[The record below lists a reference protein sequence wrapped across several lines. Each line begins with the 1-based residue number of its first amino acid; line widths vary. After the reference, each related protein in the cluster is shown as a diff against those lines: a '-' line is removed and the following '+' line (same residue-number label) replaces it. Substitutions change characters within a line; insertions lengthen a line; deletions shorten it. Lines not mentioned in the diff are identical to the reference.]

1 MGISIDR
8 LASRLMLGLSTGTL
22 SLAMVAV
29 DAIAPQA
36 VSAQLVAQSANQP
49 VSQSANQSVSQSVN
63 QSVSQSATPPA
74 DQSNAQAAIQNPE
87 IKVGIV
93 QRFGENETDKLTLA
107 PLAGDRLTVS
117 FKTGSE
123 AKTITTDR
131 LVIETVM
138 QPLPAP
144 VLQEWVV
151 LSTHRSFESAEDS
164 AKRWQDAGIDAE
176 IAQPD
181 AWQVW
186 AKRED
191 YSSPLLRRLLIENLH
206 AAGYTGSF
214 IDSRVIKEVPKAAF
228 VADGFKYARDEFSI
242 TTANRRIQL
251 GQGNT
256 SRFRDLFAGDMKVQ
270 PNSYGSYTLVNQVP
284 VEAYLRGVVPHEI
297 GPSAPKNAIEAQA
310 VLART
315 YALRNL
321 RRFEIDNYEICADT
335 QCQVYFGLAQ
345 TDPKSDRAIAATAGQ
360 VLTYGNQLVDALYS
374 STTGGITARFT
385 DVWNG
390 DDRPYLTPVID
401 SLQPKWNL
409 EQRPLSNEANFRA
422 FIALKDGFNED
433 GWEAFRWDRKA
444 SLEVMSATIKEYLS
458 NRQHPL
464 ANFNKLTNLTVVERA
479 PSGRVQKLTVETD
492 LGSFDLIKDESVKAL
507 VPPRSLLFYVEP
519 VMEIPKPKASDLAGQ
534 KKGATSANS
543 QAANNQA
550 TTAESG
556 FKIKETGN
564 TQTGS
569 EPAATAQTSTTNAGA
584 ERPDE
589 AVLSAQPPVNQTPEK
604 QATPVLTGFRFVG
617 GGFGH
622 GVGMSQTGAYNL
634 GEKGYSYQQI
644 LQFYYPGT
652 QLQPINSSITFYEAN

>member
-1 MGISIDR
+1 MNR
-8 LASRLMLGLSTGTL
+8 LANRLMLGLSAGTL

-29 DAIAPQA
+29 DAIAPQPTP
-36 VSAQLVAQSANQP
+36 AQSI
-49 VSQSANQSVSQSVN
+49 SQSISQSIPP
-63 QSVSQSATPPA
+63 SASST
-74 DQSNAQAAIQNPE
+74 DTQTITQNPE

-93 QRFGENETDKLTLA
+93 QRFGENKTDQLTLA

-123 AKTITTDR
+123 SKAITTDR

-138 QPLPAP
+138 QPLPEP

-164 AKRWQDAGIDAE
+164 AKRWQEAGINAE

-206 AAGYTGSF
+206 AAGYTRSF
-214 IDSRVIKEVPKAAF
+214 IDSRVIKEIPKAAF
-228 VADGFKYARDEFSI
+228 VADGFKYTRDEFSI
-242 TTANRRIQL
+242 TTDNRRIQI

-256 SRFRDLFAGDMKVQ
+256 NRFRDLFAGDIKVQ
-270 PNSYGSYTLVNQVP
+270 PNSYGTYTLVNQVP
-284 VEAYLRGVVPHEI
+284 VESYLRGVVPHEI
-297 GPSAPKNAIEAQA
+297 GASAPKNSIEAQA

-321 RRFEIDNYEICADT
+321 RRFAIDNYEICADT

-360 VLTYGNQLVDALYS
+360 VLTYGNELVDALYS

-390 DDRPYLTPVID
+390 EDRPYLTPVID
-401 SLQPKWNL
+401 SLQPKWDL
-409 EQRPLSNEANFRA
+409 AQRPLSDEANFRA
-422 FIALKDGFNED
+422 FISLKNGFNED

-444 SLEVMSATIKEYLS
+444 SVEEISTTMREYLS

-464 ANFNKLTNLTVVERA
+464 ANFNQITNLTVVERA

-492 LGSFDLIKDESVKAL
+492 LGSFDLIKDEAVKAL

-519 VMEIPKPKASDLAGQ
+519 IMETPKAKTSNTGE
-534 KKGATSANS
+534 KKPEAVTTPANS
-543 QAANNQA
+543 QVASSQAAAGESNPGAEQSAIAQA
-550 TTAESG
+550 
-556 FKIKETGN
+556 
-564 TQTGS
+564 GS
-569 EPAATAQTSTTNAGA
+569 EGGSA
-584 ERPDE
+584 ERPGE
-589 AVLSAQPPVNQTPEK
+589 EPAPVKQT
-604 QATPVLTGFRFVG
+604 APVLTGFRFVG

-652 QLQPINSSITFYEAN
+652 QLQPIDPSITFYKAD